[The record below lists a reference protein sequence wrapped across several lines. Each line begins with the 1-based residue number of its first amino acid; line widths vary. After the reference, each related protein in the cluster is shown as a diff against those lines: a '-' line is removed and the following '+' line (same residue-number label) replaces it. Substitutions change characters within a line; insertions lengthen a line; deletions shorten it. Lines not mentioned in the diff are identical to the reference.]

1 MATTSQTRLSG
12 LLRLIP
18 TTAEG
23 RDPSVATKSIYGF
36 WATRDLPAA
45 EFAHLSDALRK
56 VTELP
61 DVKQRLETLGVLP
74 TRESPTTFAQN
85 IEEELKQTRAV
96 LTRAEVQPE

>member
-1 MATTSQTRLSG
+1 M
-12 LLRLIP
+12 
-18 TTAEG
+18 
-23 RDPSVATKSIYGF
+23 ATKSIYGF

-85 IEEELKQTRAV
+85 IEEEQTNSCGADTGRSP
-96 LTRAEVQPE
+96 TRVMS

>member
-1 MATTSQTRLSG
+1 M
-12 LLRLIP
+12 
-18 TTAEG
+18 
-23 RDPSVATKSIYGF
+23 ATKSIYGF

-85 IEEELKQTRAV
+85 IEEELKLVRC
-96 LTRAEVQPE
+96 